1 MHKAKLCVI
10 VNTCR
15 IDHKF
20 LFGWLSRYEVVT
32 ARRGGG
38 DGRDGTGGR
47 VCWGISRGLGR
58 SLMNLH
64 YAHKSNP
71 GKADD
76 STPIWGAGVSGVW
89 SAVRH
94 RFRKLFVSQ
103 DNNSLKSMR
112 LKGNPTAPA
121 MR

>member
-1 MHKAKLCVI
+1 M
-10 VNTCR
+10 
-15 IDHKF
+15 
-20 LFGWLSRYEVVT
+20 
-32 ARRGGG
+32 
-38 DGRDGTGGR
+38 DGTGGR

-76 STPIWGAGVSGVW
+76 STPIWGAGVSGGW

-103 DNNSLKSMR
+103 DNSLKSMR

-121 MR
+121 MRQQTTKLWPSWRRILSTRLKFTREYVVLASGH